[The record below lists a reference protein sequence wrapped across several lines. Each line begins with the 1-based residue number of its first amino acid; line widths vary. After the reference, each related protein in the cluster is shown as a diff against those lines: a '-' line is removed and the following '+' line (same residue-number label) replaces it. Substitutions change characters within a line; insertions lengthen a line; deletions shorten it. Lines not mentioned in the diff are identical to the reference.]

1 MAFDLRSGI
10 PLWSHQFTPN
20 DAFLVGCAPGR
31 DNCPNVIGPDFDF
44 GNSPI
49 LRTLPNGKSVIVI
62 GQKSGAAWAIDPDKD
77 GALLWEHKV
86 GAGSALGGIEW
97 GSAADDRNGYFATA
111 DGQLGP
117 KAGGLAAID
126 LATGKEVWRT
136 APPAGDCAGAACVQ
150 AQSAAITAIPGV
162 VFSGATNGIMRAYA
176 SADGKVIWEYN
187 TARPFT
193 TVNGVTAKGGSL
205 NGPGPVV
212 AGGMVFM
219 NSGYAYLGFGSAGNV
234 LLAFGV
240 E

>member
-1 MAFDLRSGI
+1 
-10 PLWSHQFTPN
+10 
-20 DAFLVGCAPGR
+20 
-31 DNCPNVIGPDFDF
+31 
-44 GNSPI
+44 
-49 LRTLPNGKSVIVI
+49 LPNGKSVIVI

-97 GSAADDRNGYFATA
+97 GSATDERHGYFATA
-111 DGQLGP
+111 DSQLGP

-126 LATGKEVWRT
+126 LATGAEVWRT

-150 AQSAAITAIPGV
+150 AQSAAISAIPGV
-162 VFSGATNGIMRAYA
+162 VFSGATNGMMRAYA
-176 SADGKVIWEYN
+176 TGDGKVIWEYN

-193 TVNGVTAKGGSL
+193 TVNGVAAKGGSL

-212 AGGMVFM
+212 AGGMLFM
-219 NSGYAYLGFGSAGNV
+219 NSGYAYLGFGAAGNV

-240 E
+240 DAK